1 MYRIG
6 SWGYGEGRRKS
17 SIERLFDLEHSPEF
31 RALRDAILD
40 DLADE
45 DRRRLAGLLGC
56 MTAPLGE
63 PSPSLVAV
71 LAEIAQLSVGD
82 RARLAR
88 WCGRYLSQWGQI
100 PVAASRR
107 VRPKARY

>member
-1 MYRIG
+1 
-6 SWGYGEGRRKS
+6 
-17 SIERLFDLEHSPEF
+17 LDHTPQF

-40 DLADE
+40 DLADD

-56 MTAPLGE
+56 MTAPQPEL
-63 PSPSLVAV
+63 SPSLVAV
-71 LAEIAQLSVGD
+71 LGEIAQLAVAD

-88 WCGRYLSQWGQI
+88 WCGRYLSEWGQI

-107 VRPKARY
+107 THRDAHQ

>member
-1 MYRIG
+1 V
-6 SWGYGEGRRKS
+6 
-17 SIERLFDLEHSPEF
+17 FDLEHSPEF
-31 RALRDAILD
+31 RALRDSILD

-56 MTAPLGE
+56 MTAPQPEPSASLVVVLGE
-63 PSPSLVAV
+63 
-71 LAEIAQLSVGD
+71 IARLSIAD
-82 RARLAR
+82 RARLAS
-88 WCGRYLSQWGQI
+88 WCGRYLTQWGQI

>member
-1 MYRIG
+1 M
-6 SWGYGEGRRKS
+6 
-17 SIERLFDLEHSPEF
+17 FDLEHSPEF

-56 MTAPLGE
+56 MTAPQPE
-63 PSPSLVAV
+63 PSPSLVVV
-71 LAEIAQLSVGD
+71 LGEIARLSIGD

-88 WCGRYLSQWGQI
+88 WCGRYLSAWGQI

>member
-1 MYRIG
+1 
-6 SWGYGEGRRKS
+6 
-17 SIERLFDLEHSPEF
+17 LEHSAEF

-63 PSPSLVAV
+63 LSPSLAMV
-71 LAEIAQLSVGD
+71 LGTIACLTAGD
-82 RARLAR
+82 RARLSR
-88 WCGRYLSQWGQI
+88 WCGSYLTQWGQI
-100 PVAASRR
+100 PVAASQR
-107 VRPKARY
+107 VKPKARY